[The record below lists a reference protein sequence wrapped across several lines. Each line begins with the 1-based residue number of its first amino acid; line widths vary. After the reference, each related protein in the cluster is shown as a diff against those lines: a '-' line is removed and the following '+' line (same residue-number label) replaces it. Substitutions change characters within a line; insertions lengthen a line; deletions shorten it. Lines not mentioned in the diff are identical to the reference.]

1 MRTDYENRYLDA
13 VRSMVEGGMEV
24 RLLNGRTLRERTGS
38 GSDIAMTP
46 EFSEQ
51 VRSLCCASLALDEHS
66 ADMLHERLSEDSSA
80 VSHKVKTRV

>member
-24 RLLNGRTLRERTGS
+24 RLLNGRALRSRSGD

-46 EFSEQ
+46 EFSDQ
-51 VRSLCCASLALDEHS
+51 VQALCCSSLALGEHS
-66 ADMLHERLSEDSSA
+66 ADMLHERMSSDSSV
-80 VSHKVKTRV
+80 VSHQAKTRA